1 MDREKLQRG
10 LALFLDAMRP
20 YAVSVVQSVCAEGK
34 SWDEDFEGRIDN
46 DNRRTAWQMQ
56 RMTLPNNGSPL
67 TSLIDYNTLVTF
79 VIAYKDAMLREIGGR
94 QKEYSKMRT
103 WLQELQDTRNNWA
116 HFDNDH
122 LDEDEAERAFSNM
135 IQVAKL
141 LEMGELEDEL
151 KRIRVVGHASERANA
166 ATPVVG
172 HASERANAATPVVG
186 HASERANAATL
197 GSVAHYGDATA
208 KGTRQPDDTETVDY
222 KGVLTAWYNNVL
234 PQYDIR
240 TGNLDESIF
249 AANIEEVATGV
260 APMVYQDIVS
270 FFDRTYVTDGIKEL
284 VRRVVQALNGTES
297 QNRVISLQTGF
308 GGGKT
313 HALITLYHV
322 VKDSQT
328 FRTLQAA
335 QTMLAPEDMPQF
347 SNAHVAV
354 LTQNTVSPTDG
365 HVVGDASK
373 RRSIDIQ
380 TADGITTHTLW
391 GELAWQLGGREAYEQ
406 MRQADE
412 QMIAPSSHTLQP
424 IIEKAAPALI
434 LIDELADYCVRADGK
449 RVGGGT
455 LFTQTNSFMQTL
467 TEVVS
472 HVPQTMLI
480 CTLPA
485 SAREVASDEIGQMV
499 LSSLETRVVRV
510 GSSVKPVDDEE
521 VYEVVRRRL
530 FDKVKSTAV
539 VEQVARKYKEMYHNV
554 RNQVPPEADR
564 VAYAER
570 IRKAYPF
577 HPELI
582 EILRSRWGSD
592 SRFQRTRGVLRL
604 LASIVKDL
612 WNRRQSLVGT
622 QALIQTSDVLLE
634 NLPTLQ
640 SQITSLMGSGWDSVM
655 HADVIGTGSN
665 ANKIDDENSD
675 NNIGRFHLGTS
686 VATTVLFA
694 SIGSSSQQM
703 GMTSKQMKLCLLKPD
718 AFQHIDVD
726 STLNK
731 LENIVHYMYRSAIG
745 GEPTY
750 WFQAKP
756 NINILVNQARSD
768 VKQNEVNAEILR
780 MMKQELVGHASERA
794 IAGAATLRGV
804 AHYGHLPVKVLV
816 DPTGDVPE
824 QKQLTIIVLH
834 PEHAKASGVGIQG
847 QTERL
852 IKQIAQ
858 QRGGQQR
865 IYRNTILFLMC
876 SELGHATLSMK
887 LREYLACER
896 ILQEYSSQLDTE
908 QRKDVAERKRQAE
921 TAAKEQLTHAYS
933 TVVKCVRDG
942 LNTYEVQNFA
952 QEMSVQL
959 TSNILT
965 ELVDA
970 SWLLRRIGMGVIN
983 RQGLAPTLEKPV
995 RVLDLYEAFLRFDDK
1010 PMITGVDAIIN
1021 TVNRYCQEGAWK
1033 VGCGSPD
1040 HWTRQPYSEEQVPFL
1055 NPQDETY
1062 WLLDPAFVWNVGG
1075 SGENSGNGGAT
1086 GNGGGE
1092 EGSGG
1097 TGGDRVV
1104 GHASERANCSA
1115 ATLGGVAHYGDN
1127 TGGNGE
1133 GSGGGSTRTFQ
1144 RVTINGSVP
1153 IENYNELF
1161 SSFIQTLRYNHLKI
1175 EMKFSAETTATSPLA
1190 ENSPIVKSI
1199 TESASQLGLNI
1210 NFEE

>member
-10 LALFLDAMRP
+10 LALFLEAMRP
-20 YAVSVVQSVCAEGK
+20 YAVSVVERECVDGK
-34 SWDEDFEGRIDN
+34 TWDEDFESRIDN
-46 DNRRTAWQMQ
+46 ENRRTAWQMQ
-56 RMTLPNNGSPL
+56 RMTLVNNGSPL
-67 TSLIDYNTLVTF
+67 ISLIDYNTLVTF

-116 HFDNDH
+116 HFNNNH

-141 LEMGELEDEL
+141 LEMNELEDEL
-151 KRIRVVGHASERANA
+151 KRIKSNGSKKNESQQSASSKNQE
-166 ATPVVG
+166 
-172 HASERANAATPVVG
+172 
-186 HASERANAATL
+186 
-197 GSVAHYGDATA
+197 
-208 KGTRQPDDTETVDY
+208 ETDNRSNNVQNRSN
-222 KGVLTAWYNNVL
+222 GVLTAWFNNVR

-270 FFDRTYVTDGIKEL
+270 FFDRTFVTDGIKEL
-284 VRRVVQALNGTES
+284 VRRVIQSLNGTES

-313 HALITLYHV
+313 HSLITLYHV

-335 QTMLAPEDMPQF
+335 QTILEPEDMPRF
-347 SNAHVAV
+347 DNAHVAV
-354 LTQNTVSPTDG
+354 FTQNTVDVSDG
-365 HVVGDASK
+365 H
-373 RRSIDIQ
+373 Q
-380 TADGITTHTLW
+380 TSEGITTHTLW
-391 GELAWQLGGREAYEQ
+391 GELAWQLGGRDAYEQ

-455 LFTQTNSFMQTL
+455 LFSQTNSFMQTL

-472 HVPQTMLI
+472 RVPQTMLI

-530 FDKVKSTAV
+530 FDKIEDTKV
-539 VEQVARKYKEMYHNV
+539 VDLVARKYKEMYHNI
-554 RNQVPPEADR
+554 RLQVPPEADR
-564 VAYAER
+564 VAYAEL

-622 QALIQTSDVLLE
+622 QALIQTSDVQLE

-640 SQITSLMGSGWDSVM
+640 SQITSLMGSQWDSVM
-655 HADVIGTGSN
+655 HADVIGGTSN
-665 ANKIDDENSD
+665 AHKIDEENAD
-675 NNIGRFHLGTS
+675 NNIGRFHLGAS

-694 SIGSSSQQM
+694 SIGSSSQQK
-703 GMTSKQMKLCLLKPD
+703 GMTSRQLKLCLLKPD
-718 AFQHIDVD
+718 SFQHIDID
-726 STLNK
+726 STLNR
-731 LENIVHYMYRSAIG
+731 LENIVHYMYRSSIG
-745 GEPTY
+745 SEPTY

-756 NINILVNQARSD
+756 NINILVNQARGD
-768 VKQNEVNAEILR
+768 VKKEEVNSEILR
-780 MMKQELVGHASERA
+780 MLKNSLQTVST
-794 IAGAATLRGV
+794 I
-804 AHYGHLPVKVLV
+804 KVLV
-816 DPTGDVPE
+816 DPSGDVPE
-824 QKQLTIIVLH
+824 QKQLTFIVLH
-834 PEHAKASGVGIQG
+834 PDHAKSAGGSMPG
-847 QTERL
+847 QTIRI
-852 IKQIAQ
+852 IKQMAQ

-876 SELGHATLSMK
+876 SEMGRASLSMK
-887 LREYLACER
+887 LREYIACDR
-896 ILQEYSSQLDTE
+896 ILQEYSPQLDIE
-908 QRKDVAERKRQAE
+908 QRKDVVDRKRIAE
-921 TAAKEQLTHAYS
+921 TTAKEQLIHAYS
-933 TVVKCVRDG
+933 IVVKCVRDD
-942 LNTYEVQNFA
+942 LQTYDAQNFA
-952 QEMSVQL
+952 QEMSIQVG
-959 TSNILT
+959 TNIIN
-965 ELVDA
+965 ELIENG
-970 SWLLRRIGMGVIN
+970 WLLRRIGMGVIN
-983 RQGLAPTLEKPV
+983 RQGLAPTLEKPI
-995 RVLDLYEAFLRFDDK
+995 RVLDFYEAFLKFDDK
-1010 PMITGVDAIIN
+1010 PMITGIDAITT

-1040 HWTRQPYSEEQVPFL
+1040 HWTRQPYCEEQVPFL

-1062 WLLDPAFVWNVGG
+1062 WLLDPTFVWAGGG
-1075 SGENSGNGGAT
+1075 SGGESGNGGDNNGNGGDS
-1086 GNGGGE
+1086 GNGGGAGNGGN
-1092 EGSGG
+1092 EGN
-1097 TGGDRVV
+1097 GGD
-1104 GHASERANCSA
+1104 S
-1115 ATLGGVAHYGDN
+1115 
-1127 TGGNGE
+1127 GNGGE
-1133 GSGGGSTRTFQ
+1133 GGSTRTYS

-1175 EMKFSAETTATSPLA
+1175 EMKFSAETTSTNPLT

-1199 TESASQLGLNI
+1199 KESASQLGLNI
-1210 NFEE
+1210 SFEE